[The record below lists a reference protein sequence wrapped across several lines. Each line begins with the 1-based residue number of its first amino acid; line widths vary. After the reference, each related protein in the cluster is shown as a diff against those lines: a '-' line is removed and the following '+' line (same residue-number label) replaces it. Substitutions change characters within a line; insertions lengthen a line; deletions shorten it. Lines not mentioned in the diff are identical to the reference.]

1 MIERSM
7 VLEPSRF
14 VSGHT
19 APAAA
24 DPDSVGARKDIL
36 PARSTQGTGKP
47 GEEGYASQLRAET
60 HGSKAVIEFEG
71 IYEIHGA
78 CTRVVG
84 PAVGINVGRKKQL
97 DGVDGVKDDIIEEE
111 DFVELDSVFVD
122 GLEGAVADI
131 GEESDALE
139 TFFAVG

>member
-1 MIERSM
+1 MVEGSV
-7 VLEPSRF
+7 VLEPSRL

-24 DPDSVGARKDIL
+24 NADSVGARKDIL

-47 GEEGYASQLRAET
+47 GKEGYASQLGAET
-60 HGSKAVIEFEG
+60 HSSKAVVELEG

-84 PAVGINVGRKKQL
+84 PAVGVDIGREKQL
-97 DGVDGVKDDIIEEE
+97 GGVDGVEDDIVEKE
-111 DFVELDSVFVD
+111 DFVELDSIFVN
-122 GLEGAVADI
+122 GLEGAVADFS
-131 GEESDALE
+131 EESDALE